1 MAQPPANLPWQTSGR
16 GQQGGGSESHG
27 SETALVT
34 VRPANGIR
42 AGGRKT
48 SLVTHTAFKIH
59 ISFGLLLPLPLVKYC
74 LPDKGSGCYPNLY
87 CLLVLRKRFKFVRQL
102 GWGISLN
109 FSVSYLVKKKKII
122 LVTKPS
128 HGLGQELPV
137 TFSNVSSA
145 AGPITVLLANACHI
159 LETTTSWLSSG
170 SYEELRLYNKRR
182 KAECEIYGY

>member
-1 MAQPPANLPWQTSGR
+1 MEPNKAQNSILHGFIICCQSLVCVLLFQWHQWVCATSCINSKNLFLCAVGGKKPFSAPDGATTSEPPLTNLLR
-16 GQQGGGSESHG
+16 GQQGGGSESQG

-48 SLVTHTAFKIH
+48 SLVAHIAFKIH

-109 FSVSYLVKKKKII
+109 FSVSYLVKKKK
-122 LVTKPS
+122 K
-128 HGLGQELPV
+128 
-137 TFSNVSSA
+137 F
-145 AGPITVLLANACHI
+145 
-159 LETTTSWLSSG
+159 W
-170 SYEELRLYNKRR
+170 
-182 KAECEIYGY
+182 